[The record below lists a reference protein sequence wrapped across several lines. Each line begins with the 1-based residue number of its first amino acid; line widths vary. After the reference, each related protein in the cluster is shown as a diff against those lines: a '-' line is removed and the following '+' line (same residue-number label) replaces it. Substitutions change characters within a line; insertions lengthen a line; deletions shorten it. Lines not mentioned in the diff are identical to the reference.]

1 MLKKKFRLVFKD
13 GFGILDPGSAKNLSG
28 SRGLKGTEYRYR
40 YRYRYRIPDPQQ
52 WFLRG
57 FRSKLY
63 VAGHRYTVSF
73 LGLVVSS
80 GALDPGFA
88 TLLKIYKKS
97 KICLFDAMFY
107 AVLRIRIQDPV
118 LFDLFDQ
125 DPDRSYFREL
135 RNNHPGAANWFC
147 VA

>member
-1 MLKKKFRLVFKD
+1 MGLRS
-13 GFGILDPGSAKNLSG
+13 GIQDLPKTYPGSG
-28 SRGLKGTEYRYR
+28 SRGQKGTEYRLL
-40 YRYRYRIPDPQQ
+40 DPQQ
-52 WFLRG
+52 WFLRYVLRR

-73 LGLVVSS
+73 LGLVVPSVT
-80 GALDPGFA
+80 LDPGFA
-88 TLLKIYKKS
+88 TLLKNLRKS
-97 KICLFDAMFY
+97 IICLFDAMFY

-125 DPDRSYFREL
+125 DPDRSYFQEL
-135 RNNHPGAANWFC
+135 RNNHPGAAKLVY

>member
-1 MLKKKFRLVFKD
+1 MGLGSWIRDLQKTY
-13 GFGILDPGSAKNLSG
+13 PGSW

-52 WFLRG
+52 WFLRYVLRG

>member
-13 GFGILDPGSAKNLSG
+13 GFGILDPGSAKNLSRSR

-40 YRYRYRIPDPQQ
+40 YRIPDPQQ
-52 WFLRG
+52 WFLRYVLRG

-88 TLLKIYKKS
+88 TLLKNIQKKQNLS
-97 KICLFDAMFY
+97 
-107 AVLRIRIQDPV
+107 V
-118 LFDLFDQ
+118 
-125 DPDRSYFREL
+125 
-135 RNNHPGAANWFC
+135 
-147 VA
+147 

>member
-1 MLKKKFRLVFKD
+1 MGLGSWIRDLQKTY
-13 GFGILDPGSAKNLSG
+13 PGSW
-28 SRGLKGTEYRYR
+28 SRGLKGTEYRYQ
-40 YRYRYRIPDPQQ
+40 YRIPDPQQ
-52 WFLRG
+52 WFLRYRYVLRG

-125 DPDRSYFREL
+125 DPD
-135 RNNHPGAANWFC
+135 
-147 VA
+147 